1 MNQTQLYQALAE
13 DTGLSTKQVKTV
25 FDAYAK
31 RTDAQLKTT
40 GEMLLPGLGV
50 FRKTDRPERQ
60 GRNPATGAAITIKAS
75 SKVAFTVKKALKEA
89 VLG

>member
-1 MNQTQLYQALAE
+1 MNQTQLYQDIAE
-13 DTGLSTKQVKTV
+13 TADTNPVVAKRV
-25 FDAYAK
+25 FAAYAK
-31 RTDAQLKTT
+31 ITEAQLKST

-75 SKVAFTVKKALKEA
+75 SKVSFTVKKVLKEA

>member
-1 MNQTQLYQALAE
+1 MNQTQLYQAIADE
-13 DTGLSTKQVKTV
+13 AKLSAKQVKEVFAKYEDLVTV
-25 FDAYAK
+25 SL
-31 RTDAQLKTT
+31 RN
-40 GEMLLPGLGV
+40 GVEMPLPGLGV

-60 GRNPATGAAITIKAS
+60 GRNPGTGAAITIKAS